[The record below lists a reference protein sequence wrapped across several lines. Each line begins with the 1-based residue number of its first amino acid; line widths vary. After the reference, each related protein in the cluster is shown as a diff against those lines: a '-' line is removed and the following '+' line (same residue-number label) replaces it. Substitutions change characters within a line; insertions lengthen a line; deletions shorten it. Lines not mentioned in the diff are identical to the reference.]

1 MPLRGDRYAMHQ
13 RMTRSSRLLPTAPLA
28 VLAAAAVSPAAW
40 VVRTSLG
47 HYRQLFADHPFGR
60 WMVNSLFVA
69 STQTV
74 LAVVLASLGGF
85 AVAKY
90 RFRGRSLILG
100 VLLSVL
106 LLPYQVLLPGG
117 YELVRRLGWLDTYW
131 AVLAPGAASVF
142 GLVMFSRAMRQ
153 VDDDLLAAAR
163 IDGCSE
169 ARLWW
174 SIAMPLV
181 RPMTAAFAL
190 LTFAGSWNA
199 FLWPQ
204 VVLQDDGR
212 YTLPL
217 GLASMSLTPGGDLGV
232 LMAGTALAV
241 VPVAGLFVAMQR
253 DFVAGLTAGAGR

>member
-1 MPLRGDRYAMHQ
+1 
-13 RMTRSSRLLPTAPLA
+13 MTAVRRRLVPTAILA
-28 VLAAAAVSPAAW
+28 VLAAVAVAPAAW
-40 VVRTSLG
+40 VVRASVG
-47 HYRQLFADHPFGR
+47 HYRPLFAEHPFGR

-74 LAVVLASLGGF
+74 MTTVLASLGGF

-90 RFRGRSLILG
+90 RFGGRRIILAI
-100 VLLSVL
+100 LLAVL
-106 LLPYQVLLPGG
+106 LLPYQVMLPGA

-131 AVLAPGAASVF
+131 AVLAPAAASPF
-142 GLVMFSRAMRQ
+142 GLVLFARAMRA
-153 VDDDLLAAAR
+153 VPDDLLAAAR

-169 ARLWW
+169 PRLWW
-174 SIAMPLV
+174 SVAMPLV

-190 LTFAGSWNA
+190 LTFAASWNA

-212 YTLPL
+212 ATLPL

-232 LMAGTALAV
+232 LMAATTLAV
-241 VPVAGLFVAMQR
+241 LPVAVLFAALQS
-253 DFVAGLTAGAGR
+253 DFVAGLTAGATKE